1 MPMKKYGM
9 LKAWAIFAVA
19 LLTACATP
27 TVQLSL
33 KTANP
38 STPVK
43 RIDVV
48 FASNSAKIVGA
59 EIIEVMP
66 KVFAKYGLSS
76 EVKSLS
82 SAEIPLNLSQY
93 WQMFETTPREGVI
106 LLLTPEKQTRSCYGG
121 NCAEEIRFQSIL
133 VEAKTGKKIWTGWAN
148 VPYSSNRITA
158 RLASYSEKFSETIIS
173 SLQQDA
179 VLSK

>member
-1 MPMKKYGM
+1 MKKYRM
-9 LKAWAIFAVA
+9 QKAWLIFAVA
-19 LLTACATP
+19 LLAACATP
-27 TVQLSL
+27 TIHLSS
-33 KTANP
+33 KIANP
-38 STPVK
+38 STPIT

-48 FASNSAKIVGA
+48 FAANSAKIVGS

-66 KVFAKYGLSS
+66 KIFAKYGLSS
-76 EVKSLS
+76 EVKGLS
-82 SAEIPLNLSQY
+82 SAEIPFSLSQY
-93 WQMFETTPREGVI
+93 WQMFGTTPREGVI

-121 NCAEEIRFQSIL
+121 NCAETIRFQSIL
-133 VEAKTGKKIWTGWAN
+133 VEAKTGKQIWTGWAN

-158 RLASYSEKFSETIIS
+158 RLASYSEKFSEAIIS